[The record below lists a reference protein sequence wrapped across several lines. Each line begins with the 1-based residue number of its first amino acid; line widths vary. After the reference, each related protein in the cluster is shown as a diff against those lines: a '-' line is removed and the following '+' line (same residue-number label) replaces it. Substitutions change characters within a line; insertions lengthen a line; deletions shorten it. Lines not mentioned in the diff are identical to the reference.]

1 MREKKVLKIDFSRR
15 RLRERAEKFYDEGN
29 YLSALRFTYKEMSLY
44 GGDGDIYTMLSD
56 IYENMELYSS
66 AVNCWFRFMDNCSG
80 EDLPDIYEG
89 LAVNYLNMGNEAQS
103 AFYYN
108 KLIDADDELTEE
120 NKAEIAEAFSEPA
133 RGRLRLV
140 YPPRFADYS
149 KETEAGTRA
158 LKNGD
163 CKKAVS
169 VLSRVEKGSPDYRTA
184 REIQAV
190 AHLLSDNA
198 AEAEKICLELLE
210 EKPTDVQAMATL
222 AAVYTQ
228 QGRKEESRA
237 IALRLC
243 ENKSASPEELYKIAT
258 VCCENNLHGQALE
271 KFVELEKDI
280 PYDGNML
287 YFKSVAAYKSGKED
301 LAISTMEKLCTIYP
315 DAAVAEYYLKA
326 MRRHRNDPEHQPE
339 PEITYFYRVPPE
351 ERANR
356 CRALIR
362 IGKYPRTEA
371 ELFGTL
377 AAKEGYFRWCFDEM
391 DGMERDLQYLAIV
404 VAEHARADETIRDI
418 LLDCEVS
425 DLLKIELLRLLYA
438 RNEANGFGVV
448 ICNIY
453 RDIRID
459 RVKIGQKR
467 HRKFVDAYAKTASKF
482 TVINDAYGRRI
493 RESAEALYRS
503 FRERDCWELAASS
516 DDLACAIYLLSGLK
530 EIGKDARSAA
540 GAFDADPGNV
550 EKILAAAEGEKPQEA
565 ERRNLSR
572 REKATAGLIK

>member
-1 MREKKVLKIDFSRR
+1 MGEKKILKIDFSRR

-44 GGDGDIYTMLSD
+44 GGDGEIYALLSD

-89 LAVNYLNMGNEAQS
+89 LAVNYLNMGKEAQS

-108 KLIDADDELTEE
+108 KLIDADDGLTEE
-120 NKAEIAEAFSEPA
+120 NKAEIAEAFSGNK
-133 RGRLRLV
+133 RSNFRFV

-149 KETEAGTRA
+149 RETDAGARA

-163 CKKAVS
+163 CKKAIAI
-169 VLSRVEKGSPDYRTA
+169 LSRVEEGSPDYRAA
-184 REIQAV
+184 REMSAV
-190 AHLLSDNA
+190 AYLLSEDSA
-198 AEAEKICLELLE
+198 SAEKICLELLAE
-210 EKPTDVQAMATL
+210 NPADVQAAATL
-222 AAVYTQ
+222 AAVYTG

-243 ENKSASPEELYKIAT
+243 ELKDTTPEETYKIAT
-258 VCCENNLHGQALE
+258 VCCENELHEKAFE
-271 KFVELEKDI
+271 KFVQLEKVI

-287 YFKSVAAYKSGKED
+287 YFKAVSAYKSGRKEAAVD
-301 LAISTMEKLCTIYP
+301 AMEKLCTIYP

-326 MRRHRNDPEHQPE
+326 MRRHADDPEREPE
-339 PEITYFYRVPPE
+339 PDLTYFYRVPQE
-351 ERANR
+351 EREKR
-356 CRALIR
+356 CRALVR
-362 IGKYPRTEA
+362 LGKYPRTEA
-371 ELFGTL
+371 ELFGAL

-391 DGMERDLQYLAIV
+391 DGMERDLQYLAVV
-404 VAEHARADETIRDI
+404 VAEHTREDGFLRDV

-425 DLLKIELLRLLYA
+425 DILKVELLRLLFA
-438 RNEANGFGVV
+438 RNEENGFGVV

-453 RDIRID
+453 RDIRVY

-482 TVINDAYGRRI
+482 SVIDDSYGRRI
-493 RESAEALYRS
+493 RDTAESLYRV
-503 FRERDCWELAASS
+503 FTEKGCWELADNS
-516 DDLACAIYLLSGLK
+516 DDLACALYLLAGLK
-530 EIGKDARSAA
+530 ELGTDARSVAP
-540 GAFDADPGNV
+540 AFDAAPDRVDAIMEN
-550 EKILAAAEGEKPQEA
+550 A
-565 ERRNLSR
+565 LS
-572 REKATAGLIK
+572 